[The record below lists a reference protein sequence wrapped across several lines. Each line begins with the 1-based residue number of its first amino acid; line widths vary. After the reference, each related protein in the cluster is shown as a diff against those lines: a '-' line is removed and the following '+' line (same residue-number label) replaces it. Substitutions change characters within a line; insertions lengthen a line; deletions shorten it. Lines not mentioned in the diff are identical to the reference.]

1 MQDNRMTRR
10 TFFGTMVA
18 GAASGL
24 LGGGIPVGA
33 PRLKIGVIS
42 DIHVSVPAK
51 GGRSNNA
58 KLIETLEF
66 FKKNGV
72 DGVIIAGD
80 LTNYGLMKELRAV
93 ADAWYSVF
101 PDDRDGNGKKV
112 ERIFVTG
119 NHDTFYYGWQK
130 GAKRARTPEALTE
143 GLLLDVQKNWRELF
157 NEPYE
162 PIFIKTVKG
171 YSFVGAHWNEHV
183 NGKLDSFLAAH
194 SGSLGPDKP
203 FFYVQHA
210 HPKDTVFGPWA
221 WGSWDDRGGAARKA
235 LSKYPNAVAFSGHS
249 HWSLTDERDVWQ
261 GEFTSVGTASL
272 SYVSMPQGRENG
284 STEAASYFRRMPV
297 FRGGRGQQGILMSV
311 WDESIVME
319 RWDFSSFEKLGE
331 DWVLPILRNSS
342 DEREYAHAARAA
354 KSVAP
359 EFPAGAKI
367 ELSWTKGKDAKGA
380 EEDRLVATFPS
391 PKSTC
396 WKDRIFDYE
405 VKIEIQE
412 NDTLRT
418 WATKRVYPQ
427 VPFKAIRH
435 IPPTATCVFGACEL
449 PAIKRGWA
457 PEPLL
462 RVTVTPL
469 NCFGKAGKP
478 LSAPYTLPV

>member
-1 MQDNRMTRR
+1 MTRR

-24 LGGGIPVGA
+24 IGAGIPIGA

-93 ADAWYSVF
+93 AEAWYSVF
-101 PDDRDGNGKKV
+101 PNDRDSDGKKV

-119 NHDTFYYGWQK
+119 NHDAFYYGWQK
-130 GAKRARTPEALTE
+130 GAKRARTPEAQTE

-162 PIFIKTVKG
+162 PIYLKTIKG
-171 YSFVGAHWNEHV
+171 YAFIGAHWNQHFD
-183 NGKLDSFLAAH
+183 GKLDSFLAEH
-194 SGSLGPDKP
+194 SQLLNSGKP
-203 FFYVQHA
+203 FFYIQHA
-210 HPKDTVFGPWA
+210 HPQNTIFGPWA
-221 WGSWDDRGGAARKA
+221 WGSWDDRDGAARKA
-235 LSKYPNAVAFSGHS
+235 LGKYPNAVAFSGHS

-261 GEFTSVGTASL
+261 GEFTSVGTSSL
-272 SYVSMPQGRENG
+272 SYVGMPHGRENG
-284 STEAASYFRRMPV
+284 GTEASGYFRRMPTIPA
-297 FRGGRGQQGILMSV
+297 GRCQQGMLMSV
-311 WDESIVME
+311 WDGAVVLE
-319 RWDFSSFEKLGE
+319 RWDFARFEKLDE
-331 DWVLPILRNSS
+331 DWVLPVLQGPS
-342 DEREYAHAARAA
+342 DEREYSFSARAA
-354 KSVAP
+354 QTKAP
-359 EFPAGAKI
+359 QFPAGEKLRIA
-367 ELSWTKGKDAKGA
+367 WTKGKDAKGA
-380 EEDRLVATFPS
+380 EEDRMIVTFPS
-391 PKSTC
+391 PKSTG
-396 WKDRIFDYE
+396 WRDRIFDYE
-405 VKIEIQE
+405 VKIEVVE
-412 NDTLRT
+412 DDTVRT

-427 VPFKAIRH
+427 VPFCAVKH
-435 IPPTATCVFGACEL
+435 IPPTANCVFGACEL

-457 PEPLL
+457 PDPYLL
-462 RVTVTPL
+462 VTVTPF

-478 LSAPYTLPV
+478 LTASYNPV